1 MPKTPEAP
9 KGAKAVPLR
18 NFPSGPIRKQ
28 PQTPPEILKGKA
40 PTPSPE
46 WVSAVYWFPPAEG
59 GVTLEETENGYVFK
73 ELDPNAPS
81 KE

>member
-1 MPKTPEAP
+1 MPKIPEAH
-9 KGAKAVPLR
+9 KGAKAVSCLK

-28 PQTPPEILKGKA
+28 TQPEILKGKA